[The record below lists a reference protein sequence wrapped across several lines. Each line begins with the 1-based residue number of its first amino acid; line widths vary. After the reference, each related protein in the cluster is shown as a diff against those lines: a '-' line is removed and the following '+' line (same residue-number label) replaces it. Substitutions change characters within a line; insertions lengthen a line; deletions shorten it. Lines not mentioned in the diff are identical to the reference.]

1 MIRVLV
7 ADDNPVVRHGV
18 AALLAASAVD
28 IDVVGEAGNGR
39 EALRLEREQR
49 PDVVLLDV
57 RMPVMGGVEAARALA
72 GRCKVLML
80 TYSDDEENVV
90 AAIRA
95 GAHGYLV
102 HGRFDTDELAAAVR
116 ALVAGQRV
124 LSPAVAPAIF
134 AALRDGS
141 SAPSRG
147 AGGEGPDALTPRER
161 EIMGRVAAGRANR
174 AIAGELV
181 LSEKTVKNH
190 IRHIYE
196 KLGAASRAEATAL
209 WLGVTGAEGPGP
221 AQGPR

>member
-18 AALLAASAVD
+18 AALLHATAAD
-28 IDVVGEAGNGR
+28 IEVVGEAGDGR
-39 EALRLEREQR
+39 QAVRLAGEQR

-57 RMPVMGGVEAARALA
+57 RMPVMGGVEAARTLA
-72 GRCKVLML
+72 ESCKVLML
-80 TYSDDEENVV
+80 TYSDEEENVV

-102 HGRFDTDELAAAVR
+102 HGRFDTQELVAAVR
-116 ALVAGQRV
+116 ALVSGEPV
-124 LSPAVAPAIF
+124 LSPAVAPAVF
-134 AALRDGS
+134 AALRAGS
-141 SAPSRG
+141 PAAPRG
-147 AGGEGPDALTPRER
+147 TAGGGLDALTPRER
-161 EIMGRVAAGRANR
+161 EIMGRVAAGRSNR
-174 AIAGELV
+174 AIATELV

-196 KLGAASRAEATAL
+196 KLGAANRAEATAL
-209 WLGVTGAEGPGP
+209 WLGVANAEGPGP